1 MIGYMPVSDIVEL
14 VALCAIVFIP
24 LGYFAVPAA
33 GRFFR
38 WVEWEFGRSAYFKRQ
53 GTLGRYAGIS
63 GESEKQGG
71 KK

>member
-1 MIGYMPVSDIVEL
+1 MNGYMPVTDIVEL

-33 GRFFR
+33 GKIIR
-38 WVEWEFGRSAYFKRQ
+38 WLEWEFGRSFYFKRQ
-53 GTLGRYAGIS
+53 GTLGRYAGMTDEHGS
-63 GESEKQGG
+63 S

>member
-1 MIGYMPVSDIVEL
+1 
-14 VALCAIVFIP
+14 VFIP

-53 GTLGRYAGIS
+53 GTLGRYAGIT

-71 KK
+71 RK